1 MMHYVR
7 YIELKRTIED
17 NTRLLMLY
25 TQGDYR
31 FIDEVLLWLENVEK
45 ILRNNNLP
53 EVSLVTGFRS
63 EVMASGLKKV
73 AVDSASKL
81 QSNRKLQQSAG
92 FEAISKTV
100 DLLYP
105 VLKKEHDRFAEAERI
120 LMQVLSFANM
130 KGYLQTYTGSTLSQA
145 DLAKLWITLSSDND
159 LRGGVSNV
167 EGMVG
172 KYDSLIV
179 LDQALSLFA

>member
-1 MMHYVR
+1 MPKLGDLIGNIISEISLAR
-7 YIELKRTIED
+7 A
-17 NTRLLMLY
+17 
-25 TQGDYR
+25 QGDAQTVRIAKYYAEEQAKDTNEPNYWAYMAVPR
-31 FIDEVLLWLENVEK
+31 FK
-45 ILRNNNLP
+45 LP
-53 EVSLVTGFRS
+53 EVEIELPLVMLES
-63 EVMASGLKKV
+63 EANKQITTIDGM
-73 AVDSASKL
+73 
-81 QSNRKLQQSAG
+81 
-92 FEAISKTV
+92 
-100 DLLYP
+100 YP
-105 VLKKEHDRFAEAERI
+105 VLKKEHDRFAEAERV

-145 DLAKLWITLSSDND
+145 DLAKLWNTLSSDND